1 MNYQLNYCLCSYEFP
16 FAFCPLHNP
25 SPGRRIFLRDRIIS
39 CQWLM
44 TNLSGLETLKIDVV
58 MHQVYIFNVNVN
70 VIGVDVIELEKSAVS
85 E

>member
-1 MNYQLNYCLCSYEFP
+1 
-16 FAFCPLHNP
+16 
-25 SPGRRIFLRDRIIS
+25 
-39 CQWLM
+39 M
-44 TNLSGLETLKIDVV
+44 TNLSGLKTLKIDVV